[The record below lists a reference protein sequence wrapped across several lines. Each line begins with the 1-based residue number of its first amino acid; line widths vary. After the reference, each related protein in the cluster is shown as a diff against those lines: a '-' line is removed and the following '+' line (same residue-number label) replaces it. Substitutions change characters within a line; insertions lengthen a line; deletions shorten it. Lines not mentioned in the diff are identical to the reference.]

1 MDGDAIEK
9 ILDAAGE
16 PMALGGFLY
25 RPNSWSVEDATA
37 LIKPGPTAKTLGVS
51 TLGAVRD
58 YLAANHDALV
68 LADLVV
74 HVVSP
79 MRVSVLGPLDT
90 RSRVR
95 EEYLQAIVTNLT
107 TEFVGLYMPIEQFLI
122 GLQTRF
128 CDTSAYLSPEVL
140 ARAGDRVVDDRAIV
154 LRLLSGV
161 KSSSVKTALDDGMT
175 QIVEARAG
183 VALVSD
189 VAVPNPVT
197 LTGFRTFRDVVQ
209 PSSIYVLRVRDGK
222 AGGLPEVALFEA
234 DGGAWQLQ
242 AIARVRDWLRE
253 ALPADVAVLA

>member
-1 MDGDAIEK
+1 MDGDAVHA
-9 ILDAAGE
+9 ILNAARE
-16 PMALGGFLY
+16 PRLIGGLSY
-25 RPNSWSVEDATA
+25 RPTDWTVEDPAA
-37 LIKPGPTAKTLGVS
+37 LIKPGPTAKTLTVS

-58 YLAANHDALV
+58 YLTANHDSLV
-68 LADLVV
+68 LDDLVV
-74 HVVSP
+74 HVQLPNGVA
-79 MRVSVLGPLDT
+79 VLGPLDART
-90 RSRVR
+90 RVR
-95 EEYLQAIVTNLT
+95 EQYLWAAVANLT
-107 TEFVGLYMPIEQFLI
+107 DAWIGTYMPIEAFLV

-128 CDTSAYLSPEVL
+128 VDA
-140 ARAGDRVVDDRAIV
+140 DDRAVV

-209 PSSIYVLRVRDGK
+209 PSSVYVLRVKDGQNGK
-222 AGGLPEVALFEA
+222 LPEVALFEA

-242 AIARVRDWLRE
+242 AIARVRDWLKE
-253 ALPADVAVLA
+253 ALPADVAILA